1 MNILIA
7 DDNRI
12 VLKDLKSMIDW
23 NRLGFSI
30 CQTAEDGADALEKIL
45 NEKPDIVL
53 LDIRMPKKNGIEVI
67 RESSAR
73 GFTGKVILLSE
84 ISNSEQKQAAKRCGI
99 SFCLSKPVGMDE
111 LKAALAHETSAIY
124 AERFFHY
131 IQSHNR
137 TMTAH
142 TLEELEAMLRDS
154 DAGLP
159 AARHLLANIYIMIKK
174 KILLLPSRTEI
185 PFLSNAAA
193 IDLLENKSS
202 LNEIIQFLEEQFEL
216 WTNSVGCFT
225 GENVMDEILYY
236 IQQNYNQRL
245 SLEILAPLFG
255 YNSSYLGKLF
265 RKTTGIGFND
275 YLDQVRIGA
284 AKKLLVQE
292 NLKNYEIASRVGYRA
307 VDYFHKKFKKYTG
320 TTPAEYRRREMEENS
335 PFS

>member
-1 MNILIA
+1 MNVLIA
-7 DDNRI
+7 DDNQI
-12 VLKDLKSMIDW
+12 VLNNLKSMIDW
-23 NRLGFSI
+23 ERLGFSI
-30 CQTAEDGADALEKIL
+30 CQTAADGADALEKIL

-53 LDIRMPKKNGIEVI
+53 LDIRMPQKNGIEVI

-84 ISNSEQKQAAKRCGI
+84 ISNAEQKQAAKRCGI
-99 SFCLSKPVGMDE
+99 SFCLSKPVSTDE
-111 LKAALAHETSAIY
+111 LKMALAHEAAAIY

-137 TMTAH
+137 TMTARA
-142 TLEELEAMLRDS
+142 LKDLGAALRDS
-154 DAGLP
+154 GAGLP

-174 KILLLPSRTEI
+174 KILLLPSRMKI

-193 IDLLENKSS
+193 AELLENKSS
-202 LNEIIQFLEEQFEL
+202 LNEIMQFLAEQFEL

-225 GENVMDEILYY
+225 GENVMDEVLYY
-236 IQQNYNQRL
+236 IQQNYDQRL
-245 SLEILAPLFG
+245 SLEILAPIFG

-265 RKTTGIGFND
+265 RKTTGIGFNA

-284 AKKLLVQE
+284 AKQLLVQE
-292 NLKNYEIASRVGYRA
+292 NLKNYEIAGKVGYRG

-320 TTPAEYRRREMEENS
+320 TTPAEYRRRETGEH
-335 PFS
+335 

>member
-1 MNILIA
+1 MNVLIA

-12 VLKDLKSMIDW
+12 VLNNLKSMIDW

-30 CQTAEDGADALEKIL
+30 CQTAEDGANALEKIL

-67 RESSAR
+67 RESSAQ

-84 ISNSEQKQAAKRCGI
+84 ISSSEQKQAAKRCGI
-99 SFCLSKPVGMDE
+99 NFCLSKPVDADE
-111 LKAALAHETSAIY
+111 LKTALAYESAAIY

-137 TMTAH
+137 TMTAQ
-142 TLEELEAMLRDS
+142 TLKELGAALRDS
-154 DAGLP
+154 DAGLSD
-159 AARHLLANIYIMIKK
+159 ARHLLANIYIMIKK
-174 KILLLPSRTEI
+174 KILLLPSRMEI

-193 IDLLENKSS
+193 TELLENKSS
-202 LNEIIQFLEEQFEL
+202 LDGIIQFLADQFEL

-265 RKTTGIGFND
+265 RKTTGLGFNA

-284 AKKLLVQE
+284 AKRLLVQE

-320 TTPAEYRRREMEENS
+320 TTPAEYRRREMAENS
-335 PFS
+335 PPL

>member
-1 MNILIA
+1 MNVLIA
-7 DDNRI
+7 DDNQI
-12 VLKDLKSMIDW
+12 VLNNLKSMIDW
-23 NRLGFSI
+23 ERLGFSI
-30 CQTAEDGADALEKIL
+30 CQTAADGADALEKIL

-53 LDIRMPKKNGIEVI
+53 LDIRMPQKNGIEVI

-84 ISNSEQKQAAKRCGI
+84 ISNAEQKQAAKRCGI
-99 SFCLSKPVGMDE
+99 SFCLSKPVSTDE
-111 LKAALAHETSAIY
+111 LKMALAHEAAAIY

-137 TMTAH
+137 TMTARA
-142 TLEELEAMLRDS
+142 LKDLGAALRDS
-154 DAGLP
+154 GAGLP

-174 KILLLPSRTEI
+174 KILLLPSRMKI

-193 IDLLENKSS
+193 AELLENKSS
-202 LNEIIQFLEEQFEL
+202 LNEIMQFLAEQFEL

-225 GENVMDEILYY
+225 GENVMDEVLYY
-236 IQQNYNQRL
+236 IQQNYDQRL
-245 SLEILAPLFG
+245 SLEILAPIFG

-265 RKTTGIGFND
+265 RKTTGIGFNA

-284 AKKLLVQE
+284 AKQLLVQE
-292 NLKNYEIASRVGYRA
+292 NLKNYEIAGKVGYRG

-320 TTPAEYRRREMEENS
+320 TTPAEYRRRETGEN
-335 PFS
+335 